1 MIKTSRFQ
9 SFIHRT
15 ILPRGISY
23 ISDISLE
30 KGWEK
35 RMINTD
41 QKSISI
47 LSKQNMDQPSL
58 GVVILSHPYLSDAK
72 QFFLKNPHTQV
83 YLENGF
89 IVYLF
94 DFNGFGESRFTDFN
108 YVQDLDIVVKQGQ
121 ALHPNLPL
129 YLHGVSFGA
138 SNVINYSTTP
148 NNLVSKIIV
157 ENCLDSNLNYYRL
170 RNKKLFYSM
179 KFIMKLFPHVNK
191 HHDYTLSIK
200 NLKNIEQVLL
210 FTTPKTN

>member
-179 KFIMKLFPHVNK
+179 KFINIITINK
-191 HHDYTLSIK
+191 I
-200 NLKNIEQVLL
+200 
-210 FTTPKTN
+210 